1 MLSEHPSE
9 AAMSVSEGCYK
20 RGTRLWLKLI
30 NQADHQG
37 IWLFTDKENNALQI
51 MNALMN
57 TGVFPNH
64 RSVSPPVYIILSW
77 RHSAEVGNIYNL
89 LEDHGGSEIL
99 RGSNDCSR
107 SLIHPSECSCNSK
120 RTFHSTGLTMK
131 RILTASSSQPNFK
144 TFLNERVKGILL

>member
-1 MLSEHPSE
+1 MLSEHPAE
-9 AAMSVSEGCYK
+9 AGMSISEGCYK
-20 RGTRLWLKLI
+20 MGTRLWLKPI
-30 NQADHQG
+30 NQADHHG
-37 IWLFTDKENNALQI
+37 IWLFTDKENNGIQI

-64 RSVSPPVYIILSW
+64 RPVSPPVYVILSW

-89 LEDHGGSEIL
+89 LEDHGGSEVL
-99 RGSNDCSR
+99 RGRDDCSR

-120 RTFHSTGLTMK
+120 GAFHSTGLTVK
-131 RILTASSSQPNFK
+131 RIWTALISQPNFK